1 MVEGD
6 SNSPTWKF
14 TQCFG
19 DKGDVEDITEADII
33 STVEFDHTGNYLATG
48 DKGGRVVLFERN
60 ETKKTCEYK
69 FHTEFQS
76 HEPEFDYLKSLEIEE
91 KINKIKW
98 CRRQNASHYLLS
110 TNDKTI
116 KLWKVFEKSLKVVAE
131 NNLSHDLTPG
141 NIAGVGGGTPRPIPQ
156 SHFKNA
162 GELKLPRLTHHDTV
176 VAAVPRRTYANAH
189 AYHINSISVNSD
201 GETFISSDDLRI
213 NLWNL
218 NIQDQSFNIVDI
230 KPANMEELTEVIT
243 AAEFHPI
250 SCNWFMYASSKG
262 TIKLA
267 DMRESALCD
276 QHAKLFEQEE
286 DPSSRS
292 FFSEIISSISDV
304 RFSYDGRY
312 ILSRDYL
319 TVKIWDVNMERQ
331 PVKTIPIHEHLRP
344 RLCDT
349 YENDSIFDKFEV
361 VFSGDAK
368 NVMTGSYNNNFMI
381 YPSDP
386 DKEIEVVLQADK
398 SAFKA
403 KKVGIPTPIN
413 SSTSP
418 TATNG
423 GKKGGSRAG
432 SPAAGAGQG
441 QRMRKETDADQ
452 IDFNKKILHMSWHP
466 FEDSIAIA
474 ATNNTLRESHAA
486 SRNGA
491 TMIPKVINAGPSL
504 EKAELYGIDDQRPTF
519 SKLMG
524 LAGRIFIETIP
535 QWLAVGA
542 MLSLIF
548 GGCCSN
554 RTLLTFVQ
562 FLFVA
567 VTGYISQFDITRPP
581 FFLKPNR
588 VPIRRWL
595 INIVLFFS
603 INVLN
608 NHAFSY
614 DISVP
619 VHIILR
625 SGGSITTMIAGS
637 LYGKR
642 YSRIQ
647 VIAVLLLTVG
657 VETPTEDS
665 GDDVPK
671 FSTGLAVL
679 LIAQILS
686 AIMGLY
692 TEETYRKY
700 GPHWKENLFYSHLL
714 SLPLFL
720 PFSRSLINQFMR
732 LTKSKPLPL
741 PRLTEQVN
749 LSTLPAT
756 VREKIEGIYVP
767 SQVAYLILNVLT
779 QYACI
784 RGVNLLA
791 AASSALT
798 VTIVLNIRKLVSLL
812 LSIWLFGNRL
822 ATGTL
827 IGAIVVFSAGGL
839 YSLDSKKKPAP
850 KPKTGS
856 GKAG

>member
-1 MVEGD
+1 MVD
-6 SNSPTWKF
+6 SEASSPTWKF

-60 ETKKTCEYK
+60 ETKKSCEYK

-131 NNLSHDLTPG
+131 NNLSHDITPG
-141 NIAGVGGGTPRPIPQ
+141 GAVGGGGGGLRALPTTQQFR
-156 SHFKNA
+156 NA
-162 GELKLPRLTHHDTV
+162 ADLKLPRLTHHDTV

-286 DPSSRS
+286 DPGSRS

-312 ILSRDYL
+312 VLSRDYL
-319 TVKIWDVNMERQ
+319 TVKIWDINMERQ

-386 DKEIEVVLQADK
+386 DKEVEVVLQADK

-403 KKVGIPTPIN
+403 KKVGVPTPIN

-418 TATNG
+418 TAANG

-432 SPAAGAGQG
+432 SPAGSAQG

-474 ATNNTLRESHAA
+474 ATNN
-486 SRNGA
+486 
-491 TMIPKVINAGPSL
+491 
-504 EKAELYGIDDQRPTF
+504 
-519 SKLMG
+519 
-524 LAGRIFIETIP
+524 
-535 QWLAVGA
+535 
-542 MLSLIF
+542 
-548 GGCCSN
+548 
-554 RTLLTFVQ
+554 
-562 FLFVA
+562 LF
-567 VTGYISQFDITRPP
+567 
-581 FFLKPNR
+581 
-588 VPIRRWL
+588 
-595 INIVLFFS
+595 
-603 INVLN
+603 
-608 NHAFSY
+608 
-614 DISVP
+614 
-619 VHIILR
+619 
-625 SGGSITTMIAGS
+625 
-637 LYGKR
+637 
-642 YSRIQ
+642 
-647 VIAVLLLTVG
+647 
-657 VETPTEDS
+657 
-665 GDDVPK
+665 
-671 FSTGLAVL
+671 
-679 LIAQILS
+679 
-686 AIMGLY
+686 
-692 TEETYRKY
+692 
-700 GPHWKENLFYSHLL
+700 
-714 SLPLFL
+714 
-720 PFSRSLINQFMR
+720 
-732 LTKSKPLPL
+732 
-741 PRLTEQVN
+741 
-749 LSTLPAT
+749 
-756 VREKIEGIYVP
+756 
-767 SQVAYLILNVLT
+767 
-779 QYACI
+779 
-784 RGVNLLA
+784 
-791 AASSALT
+791 
-798 VTIVLNIRKLVSLL
+798 
-812 LSIWLFGNRL
+812 
-822 ATGTL
+822 
-827 IGAIVVFSAGGL
+827 VFSAL
-839 YSLDSKKKPAP
+839 
-850 KPKTGS
+850 
-856 GKAG
+856 